1 MSQEL
6 IDSLNKRV
14 SELETK
20 NTNLTVA
27 LRGERKDAKAA
38 KEQLDDLLAKA
49 DKEFSGFDAEKADL
63 QAQLDEWKAKAEST
77 PGEQATEVERLK
89 GEIRTRD
96 HRDEWGKVIGKELH
110 EKASIED
117 IWQKVG
123 YKPEADKID
132 PAQITEFVGKAREAA
147 PYLFVTPVASGNGAA
162 LNGASQA
169 KIRAPLTV
177 AESSSRGAR
186 DTASSTMSISKSMMG
201 TPGWM
206 TKNKAEAAAFK
217 SGDYTVT
224 DD

>member
-1 MSQEL
+1 MIS
-6 IDSLNKRV
+6 
-14 SELETK
+14 
-20 NTNLTVA
+20 
-27 LRGERKDAKAA
+27 
-38 KEQLDDLLAKA
+38 
-49 DKEFSGFDAEKADL
+49 
-63 QAQLDEWKAKAEST
+63 
-77 PGEQATEVERLK
+77 P
-89 GEIRTRD
+89 EIRTSAQLGLASRN
-96 HRDEWGKVIGKELH
+96 WVIEAG
-110 EKASIED
+110 EKAA
-117 IWQKVG
+117 
-123 YKPEADKID
+123 EADKID